1 MKDYVS
7 VDLETSGFSPTNN
20 EILEIGAVKVR
31 DGVVTDK
38 FSTIIKPLGYV
49 GRSIY
54 ELTGIT
60 KEDLA
65 NGEPCEDVILE
76 FFDFCEDLPF
86 LGYNLGFDYRF
97 LVEKG
102 KPFGVDFSLHKR
114 RKGIDAMALAKKF
127 VTTENYKQST
137 VAVELGIPL
146 GSIRLHRALD
156 DALVC
161 KMIYERFQILH
172 SDVYGVERADYLDK
186 DAMKYGGIVDDKELD
201 FK

>member
-1 MKDYVS
+1 MKDYVT

-20 EILEIGAVKVR
+20 EILEIGAVKVKG
-31 DGVVTDK
+31 GVVTDK
-38 FSTIIKPLGYV
+38 FSSIIKPLGYV
-49 GRSIY
+49 GRNIY
-54 ELTGIT
+54 DITGIT
-60 KEDLA
+60 KDELD

-76 FFDFCEDLPF
+76 FFDFCGDLPF

-102 KPFGVDFSLHKR
+102 KHFGVDFSLHKL
-114 RKGIDAMALAKKF
+114 RKGIDAMALAKKL
-127 VTTENYKQST
+127 VTAENYKQIT
-137 VAVELGIPL
+137 IATELGIPL
-146 GSIRLHRALD
+146 EGVRLHRALD
-156 DALVC
+156 DALIC

-172 SDVYGVERADYLDK
+172 SGVYGVERADYLDK